1 MYSLLLDVVCVINQ
15 ACRPVRVEFFMQ
27 TTEQPGAV
35 LCFADDGTETKVG
48 YSKSLAAA
56 ASQDIYSL
64 ESLETEKWV
73 LLRAVFPH

>member
-1 MYSLLLDVVCVINQ
+1 
-15 ACRPVRVEFFMQ
+15 MQ